1 MFLLE
6 YDERM
11 KRTPEYERFTGAL
24 KKVLQVSHEE
34 MKAQLETEK
43 QQKKQAKGKVSG
55 RASSARD

>member
-1 MFLLE
+1 
-6 YDERM
+6 M

-43 QQKKQAKGKVSG
+43 QQKKPRSRGKVSD
-55 RASSARD
+55 RASSAKD